1 MRTLAQPR
9 TDVYKTV
16 FIAKHGLGLKRR
28 WALGQYSKSN
38 TRNSLL
44 VYWPWWGVNLGLL
57 SKSNQP
63 STTLGGGGWTLDFSE
78 SQIDPQ
84 NAWKTHDFRLLAA
97 LLEGLLELLGG
108 VGPWTF
114 PNVQSTLWEGGV
126 GPWTFQKVQPTL
138 REGGVGPWTLK
149 KSETR

>member
-1 MRTLAQPR
+1 MDFLRSP
-9 TDVYKTV
+9 TD
-16 FIAKHGLGLKRR
+16 
-28 WALGQYSKSN
+28 
-38 TRNSLL
+38 
-44 VYWPWWGVNLGLL
+44 P
-57 SKSNQP
+57 
-63 STTLGGGGWTLDFSE
+63 LGGGVGLWTFQQVKSTLKMRGKP
-78 SQIDPQ
+78 IKMPV
-84 NAWKTHDFRLLAA
+84 NPLKTHNFRLLAA